1 MKKLVVELFA
11 GVGGFRLG
19 LEHASKDFK
28 FVWANQ
34 WEPSRIA
41 QDAYNCYVSRF
52 GNDDIHSNENIYLVE
67 KEEIPDHT
75 LLVTG
80 FPCLEYCVENTGVH
94 GMDMRG
100 VPWWHIYDIVNIKK
114 PPFIL
119 LENVDRLLEDP
130 VVRRGRAFG
139 IILATLNMLDY
150 SVEWRVVNAADF
162 GFAQRRRRVFIFAY
176 RNDTKYAKKLLNFS
190 NEELVLS
197 KGLYNKCFPASSRV
211 DRRICNDIDVRYS
224 DLVKFANEF
233 ESTFWNSGIMRN
245 GIAYSEDL
253 LANPVDNYLTLEDI
267 LEKNVD
273 EKYYLDSNL
282 SDWEYL
288 KGSKRIERTHRDGHK
303 YVFAEGKV
311 AFPDHID
318 RPARAILRSE
328 ASKNRSTH
336 IIRDPENGKLRKL
349 TPVECERLNGFPDDW
364 TNTGMSEQFRY
375 FCMGNA
381 VVVDIVK
388 IIGQRLDAI
397 ISDES

>member
-1 MKKLVVELFA
+1 
-11 GVGGFRLG
+11 
-19 LEHASKDFK
+19 
-28 FVWANQ
+28 
-34 WEPSRIA
+34 
-41 QDAYNCYVSRF
+41 
-52 GNDDIHSNENIYLVE
+52 
-67 KEEIPDHT
+67 
-75 LLVTG
+75 
-80 FPCLEYCVENTGVH
+80 
-94 GMDMRG
+94 
-100 VPWWHIYDIVNIKK
+100 
-114 PPFIL
+114 
-119 LENVDRLLEDP
+119 
-130 VVRRGRAFG
+130 
-139 IILATLNMLDY
+139 
-150 SVEWRVVNAADF
+150 
-162 GFAQRRRRVFIFAY
+162 
-176 RNDTKYAKKLLNFS
+176 
-190 NEELVLS
+190 
-197 KGLYNKCFPASSRV
+197 
-211 DRRICNDIDVRYS
+211 
-224 DLVKFANEF
+224 
-233 ESTFWNSGIMRN
+233 MRN